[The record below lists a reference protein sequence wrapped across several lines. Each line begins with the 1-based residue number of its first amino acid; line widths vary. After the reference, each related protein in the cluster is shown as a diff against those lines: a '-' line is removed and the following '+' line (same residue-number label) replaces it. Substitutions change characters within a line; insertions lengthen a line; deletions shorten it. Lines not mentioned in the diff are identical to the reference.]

1 MFYGWPSNFERNNL
15 DVGGEQE
22 VRVFFRLLS
31 ITTAFSQSDDDE
43 QGTQQSVQTHL
54 EVVQMIRKKAALTSQ
69 KAAGGMIKL
78 FSSKCPAEYSV
89 GSEVI
94 VRRFSSKS
102 RETAGRKRAGKT
114 TRIITGTVL
123 DKKLG
128 NGIYKVRY
136 LLADHE
142 VEEWFGVS
150 DLTAVTLEEENKK
163 HSCVGI
169 FLFLSFS

>member
-1 MFYGWPSNFERNNL
+1 
-15 DVGGEQE
+15 
-22 VRVFFRLLS
+22 
-31 ITTAFSQSDDDE
+31 
-43 QGTQQSVQTHL
+43 
-54 EVVQMIRKKAALTSQ
+54 MIRKKAALTSQ

-78 FSSKCPAEYSV
+78 FSSKYPPAEYSV

-94 VRRFSSKS
+94 VRHFSSKS
-102 RETAGRKRAGKT
+102 RKTAGRKRAGKT

-123 DKKLG
+123 DKKLD
-128 NGIYKVRY
+128 NGMYKVRY

-163 HSCVGI
+163 HSCNPTNTHAEI
-169 FLFLSFS
+169 ATSLPNC

>member
-1 MFYGWPSNFERNNL
+1 
-15 DVGGEQE
+15 
-22 VRVFFRLLS
+22 
-31 ITTAFSQSDDDE
+31 
-43 QGTQQSVQTHL
+43 
-54 EVVQMIRKKAALTSQ
+54 MIRKKAALTSQ
-69 KAAGGMIKL
+69 KATGGMIKL
-78 FSSKCPAEYSV
+78 FSSKNPPAEYSV

-102 RETAGRKRAGKT
+102 RKTAGRKRAGKT

-123 DKKLG
+123 DKKLD
-128 NGIYKVRY
+128 NGMYKVRY

-163 HSCVGI
+163 HSCNPTNTHAEIATSLPNQIVDDDDGDQI
-169 FLFLSFS
+169 VCSGTEIEPSTSTSRGKEKNSYIYYHIVRYFLL